1 MKKYDLH
8 IHTIYSSCSRI
19 KPAKLLEIAKKRGL
33 NGIAITN
40 HNTIKGGAE
49 VKKLNKDKNFE
60 VIIGAEIKTDKG
72 EILGLYL
79 KKEIKSRKAGEVID
93 EIHEQGGIAVAAHPF
108 TWGVL
113 RKQCNFDKKELKKID
128 GFETFNA
135 RNTFKWENE
144 LAVQF
149 AQKHK
154 LAQTA
159 GSDAHFYYEIGRA
172 FTLFKGN
179 LREAVKKRQTVI
191 MGRIAPLPFGRAFSM
206 FRKIGSACVL
216 KKKKIA

>member
-8 IHTIYSSCSRI
+8 IHTHHSSCSRI
-19 KPAKLLEIAKKRGL
+19 KPNKLLKIAKKRGL

-40 HNTIKGGAE
+40 HNTIKGGEE

-79 KKEIKSRKAGEVID
+79 KNEIQSRKAEKVID
-93 EIHEQGGIAVAAHPF
+93 EIHKQGGIAIAAHPF
-108 TWGVL
+108 TWGLL
-113 RKQCNFDKKELKKID
+113 RTQCKFGRKELKKID

-135 RNTFKWENE
+135 RNMFRWENE
-144 LAVQF
+144 LAVEF
-149 AQKHK
+149 AQKHD

-159 GSDAHFYYEIGRA
+159 GSDSHYYYEIGKA
-172 FTLFKGN
+172 FTLFKGS
-179 LREAVKKRQTVI
+179 LRDAIKKRNTIV

-206 FRKIGSACVL
+206 FNKIWSKVKRK
-216 KKKKIA
+216 K

>member
-8 IHTIYSSCSRI
+8 IHTNHSSCSRI
-19 KPAKLLEIAKKRGL
+19 KPKKLLRIAKKRGL

-49 VKKLNKDKNFE
+49 VKKANKDKNFE

-79 KKEIKSRKAGEVID
+79 KKEIKSRKAEEVID
-93 EIHEQGGIAVAAHPF
+93 EIHKQGGLAIAAHPF
-108 TWGVL
+108 TWGLL
-113 RKQCNFDKKELKKID
+113 RTPAKLDKKELKKLD
-128 GFETFNA
+128 GFETFNS
-135 RNTFKWENE
+135 RNTFRWENE
-144 LAVQF
+144 FAVQF

-159 GSDAHFYYEIGRA
+159 GSDAHFYYEIGKA
-172 FTLFKGN
+172 FTLFNGS
-179 LREAVKKRQTVI
+179 LRDAIKKRKTVI
-191 MGRIAPLPFGRAFSM
+191 MGRISPLPIGRTLSM
-206 FRKIGSACVL
+206 FRRYAVKFI
-216 KKKKIA
+216 KK

>member
-8 IHTIYSSCSRI
+8 IHTYHSSCSRI
-19 KPAKLLEIAKKRGL
+19 KPKKLLKVAKKRGL
-33 NGIAITN
+33 NGIAVTD
-40 HNTIKGGAE
+40 HNTIKGGLE
-49 VKKLNKDKNFE
+49 TKKLNKDKNFE
-60 VIIGAEIKTDKG
+60 VIVGAEIKTDRG

-79 KKEIKSRKAGEVID
+79 KKEIKSRTPEAVID
-93 EIHEQGGIAVAAHPF
+93 EIHKQGGIAVAAHPF
-108 TWGVL
+108 TWGLL
-113 RKQCNFDKKELKKID
+113 RMPAKFNKKELKKLD

-135 RNTFKWENE
+135 RNTFRWENE

-159 GSDAHFYYEIGRA
+159 GSDSHFYYEIGRA
-172 FTLFKGN
+172 FTLFNGS
-179 LREAVKKRQTVI
+179 LRDAIKKRKTVI

-206 FRKIGSACVL
+206 FRKIRV
-216 KKKKIA
+216 KFINK

>member
-8 IHTIYSSCSRI
+8 IHTYHSGCSRI
-19 KPAKLLEIAKKRGL
+19 RPKKLLQIAKKKGL
-33 NGIAITN
+33 NGIAVTD
-40 HNTIKGGAE
+40 HNTIKGGKE

-79 KKEIKSRKAGEVID
+79 KKEIKSRKAEDVID
-93 EIHEQGGIAVAAHPF
+93 EIHKQEGIAVAAHPF
-108 TWGVL
+108 TWGLL
-113 RKQCNFDKKELKKID
+113 RTAAKFNKKELKKLD

-135 RNTFKWENE
+135 RNTFRWENE

-149 AQKHK
+149 AQKHN
-154 LAQTA
+154 LAQTG

-172 FTLFKGN
+172 FTLFNGS
-179 LREAVKKRQTVI
+179 LRDAIKKRKTAI
-191 MGRIAPLPFGRAFSM
+191 MGRIAPLPFGRTFSM
-206 FRKIGSACVL
+206 F
-216 KKKKIA
+216 KKILK

>member
-93 EIHEQGGIAVAAHPF
+93 EIHEQGGIAIAAHPF
-108 TWGVL
+108 TWGLL
-113 RKQCNFDKKELKKID
+113 RKPCKFDKKELKKID
-128 GFETFNA
+128 GFETFNS
-135 RNTFKWENE
+135 RNTFRWENE

-159 GSDAHFYYEIGRA
+159 GSDAHFGYEIGRA
-172 FTLFKGN
+172 FTLFNGS
-179 LREAVKKRQTVI
+179 LRDAIKKRKTVI
-191 MGRIAPLPFGRAFSM
+191 MGRIAPVPVGRALSM
-206 FRKIGSACVL
+206 F
-216 KKKKIA
+216 KKIRVTYFLNKK

>member
-8 IHTIYSSCSRI
+8 IHTYHSGCSRI
-19 KPAKLLEIAKKRGL
+19 RPKKLLKIAKKRGL

-40 HNTIKGGAE
+40 HNTIKGGKD

-79 KKEIKSRKAGEVID
+79 KKEIKSRKAEEVID
-93 EIHEQGGIAVAAHPF
+93 EIHKQGGIAIAAHPF
-108 TWGVL
+108 TWGLL
-113 RKQCNFDKKELKKID
+113 RTAAKFNKKELKKLD

-135 RNTFKWENE
+135 RNTFRWENE

-154 LAQTA
+154 LAQTG

-172 FTLFKGN
+172 FTLFNGSLKD
-179 LREAVKKRQTVI
+179 AIKKRNTVI

-206 FRKIGSACVL
+206 FRKIGV
-216 KKKKIA
+216 KFINK